1 MEKSSLEGKSRVE
14 RKDEGGW
21 LGGRSRC
28 NRKQGGREGGRAGC
42 KGRMENRLEMKD
54 GEQVG
59 KEG

>member
-14 RKDEGGW
+14 RNDGGGW
-21 LGGRSRC
+21 LGGR
-28 NRKQGGREGGRAGC
+28 NRVER
-42 KGRMENRLEMKD
+42 KD